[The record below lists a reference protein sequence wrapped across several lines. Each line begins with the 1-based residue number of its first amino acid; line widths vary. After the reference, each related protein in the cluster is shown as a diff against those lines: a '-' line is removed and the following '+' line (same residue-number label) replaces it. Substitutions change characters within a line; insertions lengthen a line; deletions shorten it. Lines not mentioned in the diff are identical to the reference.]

1 MRYLKK
7 INKGLVLTVIVLL
20 ILIIYLVAVEVGR
33 NADKP
38 DIEKACKEYIA
49 TLDKYAVMP
58 ESVQKLYGA
67 SDIENKASINDN
79 VSKTIDN
86 KMVELENELKSKMI
100 DNELA
105 VKMQKDAVSSYVKN
119 NNNVFETVVTA
130 FNRDITKIKK
140 FAFDDDQ
147 VTVTLDTKVSQ
158 DIKYLEFAE
167 TETKELSK
175 KNDFN
180 LQGETITLKKV
191 DGTWK
196 VVYASLTYQDYS
208 AGSGMSVTTINL

>member
-67 SDIENKASINDN
+67 SDIENKSSIDDN
-79 VSKTIDN
+79 VSKNIDN

>member
-7 INKGLVLTVIVLL
+7 INKGFVLTAIVLL
-20 ILIIYLVAVEVGR
+20 LLIIYLIAVEVGR

-38 DIEKACKEYIA
+38 EIEKACKEYIA
-49 TLDKYAVMP
+49 ILDKYAVMP
-58 ESVQKLYGA
+58 ESVQKLYGV
-67 SDIENKASINDN
+67 SDIENKNNINND

-86 KMVELENELKSKMI
+86 KMTELENKLKSKMI
-100 DNELA
+100 ENELA
-105 VKMQKDAVSSYVKN
+105 IKMQKDTISNYVKN
-119 NNNVFETVVTA
+119 TNDVFETVVTA

-158 DIKYLEFAE
+158 DIKYLEFTE

-180 LQGETITLKKV
+180 PQGDTITLKKV

-196 VVYASLTYQDYS
+196 VVYANLTYQDYNDS
-208 AGSGMSVTTINL
+208 QSMVYYN

>member
-147 VTVTLDTKVSQ
+147 VTVTLDTNVSQ

-180 LQGETITLKKV
+180 LQGDTITLKKV

>member
-105 VKMQKDAVSSYVKN
+105 VKMQKDAVSSYVQN

>member
-38 DIEKACKEYIA
+38 NIEKACKEYIA